1 MTEYSNHVV
10 GPKTSSDD
18 KCRHGMPTYGLAY
31 FMTMEAHITLVLSLI
46 IVLGITA
53 QWLAWRLH
61 LPAIILLS
69 LFGLL
74 AGPVFG
80 WIQPEADLGHLL
92 HPVIKLGVAV
102 ILFEGGLS
110 LRLHELKEAAS
121 GVRRLVTLGV
131 LFIFVLGSAAAHFI
145 GGLAWPVAMVF
156 GAITTVTGPTVIIP
170 LLRQAK
176 LRRKPASYL
185 KWEGIVNDPTGALLA
200 VLTFQYF
207 MFARDQGI
215 GELLFHMGTGLVIA
229 VVLGGGGAW
238 LLAWLFRRGAVAEYL
253 KGPVALASAL
263 SVYVMANAAFEEAG
277 LLAATVMGVVLGNL
291 RLPSIAEMRR
301 FKEYLVIL
309 LVSSVFILLT
319 ADLDPLIML
328 HLDWRAGLL
337 LLAVLLVVRPLG
349 VFAATLGSGMSWQ
362 ERSLVAWIAPRGIV
376 AVAVAGVF
384 APQLAS
390 QGYAGAQLLLP
401 LVFALVFSTVVLHG
415 LSLRPLAQYLD
426 LCAKGPTGVLIVGS
440 NSWTVGLAQV
450 LQKREVPVII
460 NDSSWHRLRRARL
473 AGIPTHYGEIL
484 SETGEESL
492 ELNEVG
498 HLLAASDNSAY
509 NTLVCS
515 QFAGELGRNR
525 VFQLPAETDREH
537 ESKQI
542 HRGVRGLIAPA
553 AEFHYE
559 VLLENW
565 YRGWKF
571 QQTQLSDQYTYEQY
585 LEQAKPKSVM
595 VALIAENG
603 QVQFNSPEQPL
614 KPKPGET
621 IIGYGPNSN
630 EA

>member
-1 MTEYSNHVV
+1 
-10 GPKTSSDD
+10 
-18 KCRHGMPTYGLAY
+18 
-31 FMTMEAHITLVLSLI
+31 MEAHITLVLALI
-46 IVLGITA
+46 IILGITA
-53 QWLAWRLH
+53 QWMAWRLQ

-80 WIQPEADLGHLL
+80 WIQPSTDLGHLL

-110 LRLHELKEAAS
+110 LRLHELKEAAT
-121 GVRRLVTLGV
+121 GVRRLVTLAV
-131 LFIFVLGSAAAHFI
+131 VFIFVLGSAAAHYI

-176 LRRKPASYL
+176 LRRRPASYL

-207 MFARDQGI
+207 MFARDQGM
-215 GELLFHMGTGLVIA
+215 GELLWHMGTGLVIA
-229 VVLGGGGAW
+229 VLLGGGGAW

-263 SVYVMANAAFEEAG
+263 TVYVLANATFEEAG
-277 LLAATVMGVVLGNL
+277 LLAATIMGVVLGNL

-319 ADLDPLIML
+319 ADLDPAIML

-337 LLAVLLVVRPLG
+337 LLTVLLLVRPLG
-349 VFAATLGSGMSWQ
+349 VLAATVGAGMSWQ

-384 APQLAS
+384 APQLAA
-390 QGYAGAQLLLP
+390 QDYAGAHMLLP

-426 LCAKGPTGVLIVGS
+426 LCAKGPTGVLIIGS

-450 LQKREVPVII
+450 LLQREVPVII

-498 HLLAASDNSAY
+498 HLLAATDNSAY

-525 VFQLPAETDREH
+525 VFQLPAETDSGN
-537 ESKQI
+537 ESRQI
-542 HRGVRGLIAPA
+542 QRGMRGLIAPT
-553 AEFHYE
+553 AEAHYE
-559 VLLENW
+559 MLLENW
-565 YRGWKF
+565 YRGWSFHK
-571 QQTQLSDQYTYEQY
+571 TQLSEAFNMAQYAEIFPAES
-585 LEQAKPKSVM
+585 LI

-603 QVQFNSPEQPL
+603 QIQFNSSEQPL
-614 KPKPGET
+614 NPKNGD
-621 IIGYGPNSN
+621 ILIGYGPGPKPVNLPSGTS
-630 EA
+630 E